1 MGCKHCWHLAVSY
14 PAPSCVLSRVL
25 QELKRRNEMWMAG
38 NNFVTSNIKE
48 SRDKSYYFDLSS
60 LHCSQGETAGMTY
73 LRNEEFTR
81 KWGLGFTRQ
90 SILQIQTS
98 AVKTQLWLVTR
109 FEMLLHYWS

>member
-1 MGCKHCWHLAVSY
+1 
-14 PAPSCVLSRVL
+14 
-25 QELKRRNEMWMAG
+25 MWMAG

-81 KWGLGFTRQ
+81 KWGLGFTIQ